1 MVQRASPEPA
11 ADLPDPSAG
20 RVGAAQTDLAQELV
34 QRSAQ
39 LHELQHRLEAG
50 LEERGR
56 IERALRDSET
66 RARHA
71 EARLRQAIESVLD
84 GFALWDADDHL
95 VLANQRYRDLYPALA
110 DHIRPGVSF
119 AELARRLAWSGCIP
133 EAVGR
138 EGAWVSERVAR
149 SRMGDGEPF
158 ERQLADGRWLRVSD
172 RRTAEGGLVTLHSD
186 ITELKRQAE
195 ELREREAQLRGII
208 DNIPGVVY
216 RRVRHPDGRIT
227 YPYHSPQIEL
237 RHGFDA
243 QAVADDPKLLQ
254 DAVHPD
260 DRPAWL
266 AAIEHSATQLTPF
279 AGDYRIL
286 LRGGEFH
293 WFRTLATPTR
303 RDDGTVVWDGVS
315 IDVTELKATEQALRD
330 SEERYRRLVEAGPI
344 ALLTH
349 REGRVSFANAKA
361 LELFGTHIPADLVGR
376 PLASLVHPDD
386 RRILQAQ
393 PGHDLRSGAAL
404 EPGEARILRLD
415 GRTVEV
421 EAVAVPISEQGQ
433 ASIQVVLLD
442 ITERKRVEQRV
453 RHLAHHDALTNL
465 PNRALLLDRL
475 RQALRE
481 ARRERGR
488 IAVLMLDLDHFKA
501 INDTLGHPVGDRVLC
516 AVADRLR
523 VTVRESDTLARFG
536 GDEFTLVQTRLHEP
550 GGAEALAAK
559 ILASLAQPFLI
570 DGRELRITTSIG
582 IAVCPE
588 HGTEPE
594 PLIEHADVALYRAK
608 AGGRNRV
615 EVFGDAMKA
624 DLVGRWAVAAD

>member
-1 MVQRASPEPA
+1 MVQRVSPEA
-11 ADLPDPSAG
+11 SADPPDPPTD
-20 RVGAAQTDLAQELV
+20 RVRVAQASLTQELV
-34 QRSAQ
+34 QRSPEV
-39 LHELQHRLEAG
+39 HELQRRLQAE
-50 LEERGR
+50 LDERGR

-71 EARLRQAIESVLD
+71 EARLRQAIESVSD
-84 GFALWDADDHL
+84 GFAFWDANDDL

-110 DHIRPGVSF
+110 DHILPGVSF
-119 AELARRLAWSGCIP
+119 AELARRLAWSGCVP

-138 EGAWVSERVAR
+138 EEAWVSERVAR
-149 SRMGDGEPF
+149 SRMGDSEPF
-158 ERQLADGRWLRVSD
+158 ERQLTDGRWLRVSD
-172 RRTAEGGLVTLHSD
+172 RRTAEGDLVTLHSD

-243 QAVADDPKLLQ
+243 EAVAADPKLLQ

-266 AAIEHSATQLTPF
+266 AAIEHSASQLTPF
-279 AGDYRIL
+279 AGDFRIL

-293 WFRTLATPTR
+293 WFRTLATPTL

-315 IDVTELKATEQALRD
+315 IDVTELKATEQALRE

-344 ALLTH
+344 ALLIH
-349 REGRVSFANAKA
+349 RNGRVSFANARA
-361 LELFGTHIPADLVGR
+361 LELFGTHTPADLVGR

-386 RRILQAQ
+386 QRLLQA
-393 PGHDLRSGAAL
+393 PREYEPRSDAAL

-421 EAVAVPISEQGQ
+421 EAVAVPISEQGE

-442 ITERKRVEQRV
+442 ITERKRVEERV
-453 RHLAHHDALTNL
+453 RHLAHHDSLTNL
-465 PNRALLLDRL
+465 PNRTLLLDRL

-481 ARRERGR
+481 ARRDQGR

-523 VTVRESDTLARFG
+523 TTVRECDTLARFG

-550 GGAEALAAK
+550 GGAGVLAAK
-559 ILASLAQPFLI
+559 IVASLAEPFLI
-570 DGRELRITTSIG
+570 DGRELRTTTSIG
-582 IAVCPE
+582 VAVCPE

-615 EVFGDAMKA
+615 EFFGDATKA
-624 DLVGRWAVAAD
+624 DLIGRWAVVAD